1 MSKTFSLLFYV
12 KSSKKNEATGKA
24 PIYCRITVDG
34 KRNEISIKRNIEPER
49 WNSEK
54 GYVKGTTEEVKS
66 LNAYIDSVRNK
77 LYKHQRDLLD
87 KSILITPDTLKNVY
101 QGIDENRKTVV
112 ELFQYHNK
120 QIESQVGKDYASA
133 THKKFTYTL
142 NHLQAFMQC
151 KYRSTDMN
159 LHLVN
164 FEFVTEFDY
173 YLRAIKNCN
182 NNTTVKY
189 VKLFKKII
197 RLALGNGWIDKDPF
211 INYKEKSKE
220 VDREFLQD
228 YELQAIEEKEFSIP
242 RLQHVRD
249 VFLFCCYTG
258 LAYIDVAKLSKKH
271 IVRGIDGGNWIQ
283 QNRTKTETRSSIPI
297 LQPAEAILEKY
308 AHDPYCVANGKLLP
322 ISTNQKMNA
331 YLKEIADLCG
341 ITKNLTV
348 HLARHTFA
356 TTVTLCNDVPIETV
370 SRMLGHRSIKTT
382 QHYAKILDRKV
393 SSDMQLLREKMSSK
407 ITNNRSSKAI

>member
-12 KSSKKNEATGKA
+12 KSSKKDENGIA

-34 KRNEISIKRNIEPER
+34 KRSELSIKRNIEIER
-49 WNSEK
+49 WSNEK

-66 LNAYIDSVRNK
+66 INAYIDSVRNK

-87 KSILITPDTLKNVY
+87 KNILITADGLKNLY
-101 QGIDENRKTVV
+101 LGIDENRKTVV

-120 QIESQVGKDYASA
+120 QIESQIGKDYATA

-142 NHLQAFMQC
+142 NHLQAFMQW
-151 KYRSTDMN
+151 KYRNNDMN
-159 LHLVN
+159 LHQVN

-173 YLRAIKNCN
+173 YLRAVKNCN

-197 RLALGNGWIDKDPF
+197 RIGLGNGWIDKDPF

-220 VDREFLQD
+220 VDREFLTD
-228 YELQAIEEKEFSIP
+228 YELKAIEEKDFSIH
-242 RLQHVRD
+242 RLQQVKD

-258 LAYIDVAKLSKKH
+258 LAYVDVEKLSKQH

-283 QNRTKTETRSSIPI
+283 QNRTKTDTRSSIPI
-297 LQPAEAILEKY
+297 LPPAEAILEKY

-322 ISTNQKMNA
+322 VSSNQKMNA

-356 TTVTLCNDVPIETV
+356 TTVTLSNDVPIESV

-393 SSDMQLLREKMSSK
+393 SNDMQILRKKYEAKTQVNQLK
-407 ITNNRSSKAI
+407 KAL

>member
-12 KSSKKNEATGKA
+12 KSSKKNDATGKA

-54 GYVKGTTEEVKS
+54 CYVKGTTEEVKS

-87 KSILITPDTLKNVY
+87 KNILITPDTLKNVY

-120 QIESQVGKDYASA
+120 QIESQVGKDYAPA
-133 THKKFTYTL
+133 TYKKFTYTL
-142 NHLQAFMQC
+142 NHLQAFMQW
-151 KYRSTDMN
+151 KYRSSDMN
-159 LHLVN
+159 LHQVN

-211 INYKEKSKE
+211 INYKEKSK
-220 VDREFLQD
+220 
-228 YELQAIEEKEFSIP
+228 KW
-242 RLQHVRD
+242 
-249 VFLFCCYTG
+249 TG
-258 LAYIDVAKLSKKH
+258 NFYRIMSCKPLRKRNFQFPVCS
-271 IVRGIDGGNWIQ
+271 
-283 QNRTKTETRSSIPI
+283 
-297 LQPAEAILEKY
+297 
-308 AHDPYCVANGKLLP
+308 
-322 ISTNQKMNA
+322 
-331 YLKEIADLCG
+331 
-341 ITKNLTV
+341 
-348 HLARHTFA
+348 
-356 TTVTLCNDVPIETV
+356 
-370 SRMLGHRSIKTT
+370 MLGTYFYSVVIP
-382 QHYAKILDRKV
+382 A
-393 SSDMQLLREKMSSK
+393 LLMLM
-407 ITNNRSSKAI
+407 